1 MNPVFEWSDFGSL
14 LYSVFAIFLI
24 FCIFVHI
31 VILKACILFK
41 DGLEYSSEEEGE
53 DLEDALGKLK
63 QKGKKDLMIVDHNK
77 IEYLPFVKDFYRE
90 VPELS
95 RMTDEEVEIYREE
108 MEGIKVKGKNVPRPI
123 KNWPQCGVSSKILDI
138 LKKNGYE
145 KPTPIQSQAI
155 PIIMSGKY

>member
-1 MNPVFEWSDFGSL
+1 M
-14 LYSVFAIFLI
+14 
-24 FCIFVHI
+24 
-31 VILKACILFK
+31 
-41 DGLEYSSEEEGE
+41 
-53 DLEDALGKLK
+53 GKLK

-155 PIIMSGKY
+155 PIIMSGKYSCFSTITCKVLLN